1 LVAFAAAS
9 RSRPLISD
17 PLFYAFAVPAVILV
31 GLSKGG
37 LGGAAGFIGVPLMA
51 LASSPIQAAAIL
63 LPILVLMDAVSL
75 WSWRGRY
82 DPLILRQTIPG
93 SLLGIGLG
101 WLTAAMVSPDMV
113 RLLLGAVAIAFVGRW
128 LISLVRR
135 TAQVRQQPSA
145 VKGSFWGLVS
155 GYTSFVAHAG
165 GPPFQVYTLPLGLD
179 PRVFTSTG
187 VYFFAF
193 MNVVKLVPY
202 FALGQFEATNLMTS
216 AALMPLAPVATL
228 AGAWVVRRMRAEVF
242 YPFTYGIM
250 AIIAVKLVWDGA
262 AAIIP

>member
-1 LVAFAAAS
+1 MI
-9 RSRPLISD
+9 PLISD
-17 PLFYAFAVPAVILV
+17 PVFYAVAVPAVLLV

-51 LASSPIQAAAIL
+51 LVSSPVQAAAIL
-63 LPILVLMDAVSL
+63 LPILILMDAISL

-93 SLLGIGLG
+93 SLAGIGLG
-101 WLTAAMVSPDMV
+101 WLTATLVSADMV
-113 RLLLGAVAIAFVGRW
+113 RLLLGAVAIVFVGRW
-128 LISLVRR
+128 VISLMRR
-135 TAQVRQQPSA
+135 TST
-145 VKGSFWGLVS
+145 VKHEPNAAKGAFWGLVS

-165 GPPFQVYTLPLGLD
+165 GPPFQVYTLPLRLD

-202 FALGQFEATNLMTS
+202 FALGQFDSANLATS
-216 AALMPLAPVATL
+216 FVLMPLAPVATL
-228 AGAWVVRRMRAEVF
+228 AGAWIVRRMRADVF
-242 YPFTYGIM
+242 YPVTYGIM
-250 AIIAVKLVWDGA
+250 ALIAVKLVWDGA
-262 AAIIP
+262 TAILP